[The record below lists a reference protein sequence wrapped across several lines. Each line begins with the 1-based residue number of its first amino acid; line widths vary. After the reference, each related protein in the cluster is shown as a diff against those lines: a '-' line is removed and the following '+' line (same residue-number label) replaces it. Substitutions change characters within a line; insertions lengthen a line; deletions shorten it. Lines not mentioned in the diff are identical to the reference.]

1 MYFRK
6 TKIVCT
12 LGPASSDK
20 KVIKSLIESGMN
32 VARLNFSHGD
42 EDTFESL
49 ILTIRELSNDIAILI
64 DLPGPKI
71 RTGKQ
76 LQKEIVLKKNSDIIL
91 SNIKEFSDEK
101 NIAIDYKYLT
111 KDVERNNLIFIDDG
125 KIKLKVLYALNQ
137 NELLCKII
145 KEGILKTEKG
155 VNFPNVSL
163 SVPSVTD
170 NDFKALKFGAEHNAD
185 MFAVSFV
192 RKSDDI
198 ETVKNFLEINYPS
211 KKFFIISKIE
221 KSEAIENIYKITE
234 ISDGIMVARG
244 DLGVETPIET
254 IALKQ
259 KMIISVANS
268 LNKPVITATQMLES
282 MVSNE
287 SPTRAEV
294 TDITNALLDGTDA
307 VMLSEET
314 AVGLYSQL
322 SAECMEK
329 IIATTEGSSFF
340 MNLLLSKGEVN
351 NIISNFNVNK
361 LENSYKKYENN
372 EKKESDIV
380 FNRKVRQ
387 GIDNISYAA
396 AKMAV
401 LSSFTLEDS
410 FIAAITRTGYT
421 ANLISSFRPIVP
433 IIAIVPDLS
442 VKRRLALNFGVI
454 SLVMEKIAE
463 KNVQIEDIVK
473 FIKDDNSYKI
483 KNNKKNNQ
491 FRFTSNF
498 SEFKYAIIT
507 GGLPIG
513 EPGSTDFVRIIDL
526 RKN

>member
-6 TKIVCT
+6 AKIVCT

-20 KVIKSLIESGMN
+20 KIIKSLIESGMN

-42 EDTFESL
+42 EDTFENL

-76 LQKEIVLKKNSDIIL
+76 SQKEIVLKKNSDIIL

-101 NIAIDYKYLT
+101 NIAIDYEYLT
-111 KDVERNNLIFIDDG
+111 KDVARNNLIFIDDG
-125 KIKLKVLYALNQ
+125 KIKLKVLDALNQ

-192 RKSDDI
+192 RKSDDTKI
-198 ETVKNFLEINYPS
+198 VKNFLEKNYPS

-221 KSEAIENIYKITE
+221 KSEAIKNIYKITE

-314 AVGLYSQL
+314 AVGLYPQL
-322 SAECMEK
+322 SVSYMEK
-329 IIATTEGSSFF
+329 IIETTEESSFF
-340 MNLLLSKGEVN
+340 KNLLFNGGNNIS
-351 NIISNFNVNK
+351 NIISGNNNK
-361 LENSYKKYENN
+361 YSNNKNKKILNHN
-372 EKKESDIV
+372 TCK
-380 FNRKVRQ
+380 

-396 AKMAV
+396 ARMAV
-401 LSSFTLEDS
+401 SSSFIIEDS

-442 VKRRLALNFGVI
+442 VKRRLALNSGVI

-463 KNVQIEDIVK
+463 KNVQIKEIIE
-473 FIKDDNSYKI
+473 FIKGNNGKI
-483 KNNKKNNQ
+483 KNKK
-491 FRFTSNF
+491 FKLSSNF
-498 SEFKYAIIT
+498 RYAIIT
-507 GGLPIG
+507 GGLPLG

-526 RKN
+526 HKN

>member
-1 MYFRK
+1 
-6 TKIVCT
+6 
-12 LGPASSDK
+12 
-20 KVIKSLIESGMN
+20 MN

-42 EDTFESL
+42 EDTFENI

-71 RTGKQ
+71 RTKKQ
-76 LQKEIVLKKNSDIIL
+76 LRKDIVLKKNSDIIL

-101 NIAIDYKYLT
+101 NIAVDYKYLT
-111 KDVERNNLIFIDDG
+111 KDVARNNLIFIDDG
-125 KIKLKVLYALNQ
+125 KIKLKVLFALNK

-155 VNFPNVSL
+155 VNFLNVSL

-170 NDFKALKFGAEHNAD
+170 NDFKVLKFGAEHNAD

-198 ETVKNFLEINYPS
+198 ETVKIFLEKNYPS

-221 KSEAIENIYKITE
+221 KSEAVQNIYKITE

-314 AVGLYSQL
+314 AIGLYPQL
-322 SAECMEK
+322 SVSYMEK
-329 IIATTEGSSFF
+329 IIETTEESSFF
-340 MNLLLSKGEVN
+340 KNLLFNGGN
-351 NIISNFNVNK
+351 NISNVSLGNNNK
-361 LENSYKKYENN
+361 YNNN
-372 EKKESDIV
+372 ENKKIL
-380 FNRKVRQ
+380 NNNKTCK

-401 LSSFTLEDS
+401 SSSFIIKDS

-442 VKRRLALNFGVI
+442 VKRRLTLNFGVI

-463 KNVQIEDIVK
+463 KHVQIKEIIE
-473 FIKDDNSYKI
+473 FIIGNSGKI
-483 KNNKKNNQ
+483 KNKK
-491 FRFTSNF
+491 FKLSSNF
-498 SEFKYAIIT
+498 RYAIIT
-507 GGLPIG
+507 GGLPLG
-513 EPGSTDFVRIIDL
+513 DPGSTDFVRIIDL
-526 RKN
+526 NKN